1 MIMPITEDRDYTIE
15 EAAAA
20 VKVEPQV
27 IKELIEKGEIIATKA
42 GTGYLIHERDFKIY
56 LGEPL

>member
-1 MIMPITEDRDYTIE
+1 MTITEDRDYTVE

-20 VKVEPQV
+20 VKVVPGV
-27 IKELIEKGEIIATKA
+27 IRKLIERGDIVATKSGA
-42 GTGYLIHERDFKIY
+42 GYLIHERDFKIY